1 MKIKRCQQRVSEVA
15 CEWWTYLISAP
26 HKHINNSWRKLLFVK
41 KKAPTSA
48 IRMYF
53 LNDTNITN
61 KFTAII
67 FWRSRSG
74 AGCFLKLLC
83 ESLTMIKDNTVQ
95 KQHVSN
101 CEWQHSYLNYRT
113 VFSCVTQEKKNNEM
127 NNVNND
133 LIIAS
138 LWFCISVAWFI
149 ALSQVFMSSWV
160 SALK

>member
-26 HKHINNSWRKLLFVK
+26 RKHINNSWRKLLFVK
-41 KKAPTSA
+41 KKKKKHPHQQSEC
-48 IRMYF
+48 
-53 LNDTNITN
+53 
-61 KFTAII
+61 I
-67 FWRSRSG
+67 FWMILILQIHHILEKQEWSRT
-74 AGCFLKLLC
+74 FFKLFC
-83 ESLTMIKDNTVQ
+83 ESLSMIKDNTVQ

-113 VFSCVTQEKKNNEM
+113 VFIWEKKKNEM

-138 LWFCISVAWFI
+138 LWFCISVAWFM